1 MNEGFNLDLLQF
13 QDINQASRATG
24 FPYCTLR
31 SPCEKE
37 NMTIMR
43 QKDGKVFH
51 LYWSGVCSHCMR
63 SEFPFPVERKFT
75 LASTTR
81 LLQFHSSSQCSAM
94 LVIAWGVKVAQYW
107 FLW

>member
-13 QDINQASRATG
+13 QNINHASRVTG

-43 QKDGKVFH
+43 QKDGKVFQ
-51 LYWSGVCSHCMR
+51 LYWSGVCIHCKR
-63 SEFPFPVERKFT
+63 REFPFPMERKFS
-75 LASTTR
+75 LAGTTR
-81 LLQFHSSSQCSAM
+81 LLRFQPCSKCSAM
-94 LVIAWGVKVAQYW
+94 LVIAQGVKLAQYW